1 MRKGEG
7 PEGEADAPVRRIRPV
22 AKPNAGII
30 LVALFSKDRQRL
42 PEDSAVAPPPHGM
55 GGIM

>member
-1 MRKGEG
+1 MAGRGG
-7 PEGEADAPVRRIRPV
+7 GCARAPDSAV

-30 LVALFSKDRQRL
+30 LVVLFSKDRQRL